1 MLPYEMNDQAMED
14 KIIVT
19 NRKGLRRKYGN
30 KGFATIRK
38 ALAELRAADKKR
50 GIKSRVVYLDSK
62 ATMKKLGG
70 MAVINA
76 ADPRESKR
84 AIDVVFKFFEPHYL
98 MILGAHDV
106 VPHQDL
112 YNPAFSQGGDDDN
125 RAWGDLPYACDAPY
139 SRDPARFVGPTR
151 LVGRLPDLVSASEP
165 SYLLSLLKTAAN
177 YERRSR
183 DDYTG
188 YFGLSADV
196 WQGSTRLSIDNIFGN
211 ADKVL
216 LAPPSGPGYADGQ
229 LHNRMHF
236 INCHGSPASS
246 EFYGQQGNRYPESLT
261 TQTTIG
267 EIVEGTVAAVEC
279 CYGAELYDAVT
290 LAIDQPI
297 SQSYLQQGGYG
308 YFGST
313 TIAYGPADGNGAA
326 DLICQYFLLNVLDG
340 ASIGRAALQ
349 ARQQFI
355 EHTAQMDPF
364 DLKTLAQFC
373 LLGDPSVHPVAEHS
387 ATDVPPGVATAD
399 AERFFRTERRE
410 KLKLAGVFLAET
422 KPTASKRV
430 STYKLSTTA
439 RAALSN
445 IAKLAQ
451 LGGKQRFTAFVVEGA
466 KTSKG
471 RTAKAVPAPSRYLVA
486 IGTPEGETVEKIKR
500 GVAVVAKELNGRIVG
515 YRIYHQR

>member
-1 MLPYEMNDQAMED
+1 MED

-19 NRKGLRRKYGN
+19 NRKALLSKYGS

-38 ALAELRAADKKR
+38 ALAVLIAADKKR
-50 GIKSRVVYLDSK
+50 GIKSRVVYLDDEAS
-62 ATMKKLGG
+62 MKKLRGT
-70 MAVINA
+70 AVIGA
-76 ADPRESKR
+76 ANPRENKE
-84 AIDVVFKFFEPHYL
+84 AIDIVFKFFNPHYL
-98 MILGAHDV
+98 MIIGAPDV

-112 YNPAFSQGGDDDN
+112 DNPAYSPGGDDDD

-151 LVGRLPDLVSASEP
+151 LVGRLPDLVGASEP
-165 SYLLSLLKTAAN
+165 SYLISLLKTATN
-177 YERRSR
+177 YKRRSR
-183 DDYTG
+183 DNYAG
-188 YFGLSADV
+188 YFGLSAEV
-196 WQGSTRLSIDNIFGN
+196 WQGSTRLSVDNIFGN
-211 ADKVL
+211 ADKLL

-229 LHNRMHF
+229 LRSRIHF
-236 INCHGSPASS
+236 INCHGGPASP
-246 EFYGQQGNRYPESLT
+246 EFYGQRGNSYPKSLT
-261 TQTTIG
+261 TQATIG

-290 LAIDQPI
+290 LAIDRPI
-297 SQSYLQQGGYG
+297 CQSYLQHEGYG

-340 ASIGRAALQ
+340 ASIGRAALL
-349 ARQQFI
+349 ARQQFV
-355 EHTAQMDPF
+355 ERTAQMDPF

-373 LLGDPSVHPVAEHS
+373 LLGDPSVHPVAEQS
-387 ATDVPPGVATAD
+387 ATGVPAGVATAD
-399 AERFFRTERRE
+399 ADRFFRAERRE
-410 KLKLAGVFLAET
+410 KLKLTGVFLAKT

-430 STYKLSTTA
+430 PTGKLSPTA

-445 IAKLAQ
+445 IAKHARLS
-451 LGGKQRFTAFVVEGA
+451 GKQTFTAFAVKAVQ
-466 KTSKG
+466 TSRG
-471 RTAKAVPAPSRYLVA
+471 RAAKAAAAAAPSRYLVA
-486 IGTPEGETVEKIKR
+486 IGTPEGETVEKVKR